1 MFYKSGILYRS
12 SLIESRG
19 VMHGFS
25 AREGGVSTIPHLS
38 SLNLTRGL
46 GDTEENVRRNID
58 IFARAVSG
66 DILGGE
72 SVVCAHQIHS
82 AYVRVVGKSN
92 CGEGYSL
99 EMGED
104 CDGFVTD
111 AEGVMPIVRVAD
123 CVPILFSGTK
133 ADGSPVIG
141 GAHAGWRGTVSGIA
155 AVTVEKMLS
164 LGCIRETV
172 RAAIGT
178 HIGACCYEV
187 GEDFYSSVSEIRG
200 EEFAARHIKSTR
212 VAGKYMADLT
222 GMNLEILSE
231 VGVAAESVDVS
242 HYCTA
247 CDSETFFSHRKSGGR
262 RGTMGA
268 GIVILPRG

>member
-25 AREGGVSTIPHLS
+25 AREGGVSTIPHLA

-58 IFARAVSG
+58 IFARAVTEDS
-66 DILGGE
+66 LGGE
-72 SVVCAHQIHS
+72 AVVCAHQIHS
-82 AYVRVVGKSN
+82 ANVRVVGKSN
-92 CGEGYSL
+92 CGEGYSMD
-99 EMGED
+99 MGED

-111 AEGVMPIVRVAD
+111 IPGVMPIVRVAD
-123 CVPILFSGTK
+123 CVPILFAGSK

-141 GAHAGWRGTVSGIA
+141 GAHAGWRGTVNGIA

-172 RAAIGT
+172 RVAIGT
-178 HIGACCYEV
+178 HIGYCCYEV

-200 EEFAARHIKSTR
+200 EEFAARHIR
-212 VAGKYMADLT
+212 PICEGGKRHAYLT
-222 GMNLEILSE
+222 GMNLEILSYAGISPE
-231 VGVAAESVDVS
+231 QVDVS
-242 HYCTA
+242 PYCTA

-268 GIVILPRG
+268 GIVILPH

>member
-46 GDTEENVRRNID
+46 GEGEENVRQNLD

-82 AYVRVVGKSN
+82 ANVRLIDKAN
-92 CGEGYSL
+92 AGEGYSID
-99 EMGED
+99 MGED
-104 CDGFVTD
+104 ADGFVTD
-111 AEGVMPIVRVAD
+111 IPGVMPIVRVAD
-123 CVPILFSGTK
+123 CVPILFAGSK

-141 GAHAGWRGTVSGIA
+141 AAHAGWRGTVNGIA

-164 LGCIRETV
+164 LGCRRETV
-172 RAAIGT
+172 RVAIGT
-178 HIGACCYEV
+178 HIGYCCYEV
-187 GEDFYSSVSEIRG
+187 GDDFYTSVSEIRSP
-200 EEFAARHIKSTR
+200 EFAARHIKSTH

-222 GMNLEILSE
+222 GMNLEILSYAGISPEQVE
-231 VGVAAESVDVS
+231 VSP
-242 HYCTA
+242 YCTA

-268 GIVILPRG
+268 GIVILP

>member
-1 MFYKSGILYRS
+1 MFYKSGIIYRS
-12 SLIESRG
+12 TALDIPG
-19 VMHGFS
+19 IAHGFS

-46 GDTEENVRRNID
+46 GDCEENVRQNLD

-66 DILGGE
+66 GILGGE

-82 AYVRVVGKSN
+82 ANVRLIDLSN
-92 CGEGYSL
+92 AGEGYSL
-99 EMGED
+99 VMGDD

-111 AEGVMPIVRVAD
+111 VPGVMPIVRVAD

-141 GAHAGWRGTVSGIA
+141 AAHAGWRGTVNGIA

-164 LGCIRETV
+164 LGCVRESV

-178 HIGACCYEV
+178 HIGYCCYEV
-187 GEDFYSSVSEIRG
+187 GEDFYASVSEIRS
-200 EEFAARHIKSTR
+200 EEFAARHIR
-212 VAGKYMADLT
+212 PLRHGGKYHADLS
-222 GMNLEILSE
+222 GMNLEVLAS
-231 VGVAAESVDVS
+231 VGVSAESVDIS
-242 HYCTA
+242 PYCTA
-247 CDSETFFSHRKSGGR
+247 CESDVFFSHRKSGGR

>member
-92 CGEGYSL
+92 RGEGYSL

-111 AEGVMPIVRVAD
+111 VVGVMPIVRVAD

-141 GAHAGWRGTVSGIA
+141 GAHAGWRGTVGGIA

-178 HIGACCYEV
+178 HIGYCCYEV
-187 GEDFYSSVSEIRG
+187 GDDFYSSVSEIRG
-200 EEFAARHIKSTR
+200 EEFSARHIKSTR

>member
-1 MFYKSGILYRS
+1 MFYENGIFSSS
-12 SLIESRG
+12 SLIDIPTVR
-19 VMHGFS
+19 HGFS
-25 AREGGVSTIPHLS
+25 SRMGGVSTHPHTA
-38 SLNLTRGL
+38 SLNLSCGL
-46 GDTEENVRRNID
+46 GDDDETVFKNLD
-58 IFARAVSG
+58 IFARTLTDGLYSG
-66 DILGGE
+66 
-72 SVVCAHQIHS
+72 SSTVTAHQIHS
-82 AYVRVVGKSN
+82 SKVRVLRREN
-92 CGEGYSL
+92 AGEGFSL
-99 EMGED
+99 PRGED

-111 AEGVMPIVRVAD
+111 VVGVMPIVRVAD

-141 GAHAGWRGTVSGIA
+141 GAHAGWRGTVDGIA

-172 RAAIGT
+172 HAAIGT

-200 EEFAARHIKSTR
+200 EEFAARHIKSTEA
-212 VAGKYMADLT
+212 AGKYMADLT

-242 HYCTA
+242 PYCTA
-247 CDSETFFSHRKSGGR
+247 CDSDTFFSHRKSGGR

>member
-12 SLIESRG
+12 SMLDSDG
-19 VMHGFS
+19 VAHGFS
-25 AREGGVSTIPHLS
+25 AREGGVSTIPHLA

-46 GDTEENVRRNID
+46 GDTEENVCRNID

-82 AYVRVVGKSN
+82 ANVRVVNKLN

-99 EMGED
+99 GMGED

-111 AEGVMPIVRVAD
+111 VAGIMPIVRVAD
-123 CVPILFSGTK
+123 CVPILFLGTK

-141 GAHAGWRGTVSGIA
+141 AAHAGWRGTVSKIA
-155 AVTVEKMLS
+155 AVTAEKMVS
-164 LGCIRETV
+164 LGCKLQSV
-172 RAAIGT
+172 RVAIGT
-178 HIGACCYEV
+178 HIGECCYEV
-187 GEDFYSSVSEIRG
+187 SEDFYASVASAVS
-200 EEFAARHIKSTR
+200 EEFAARHIKSTE

-222 GMNLEILSE
+222 GMNLEILSQVGIGAERVE
-231 VGVAAESVDVS
+231 VSP
-242 HYCTA
+242 YCTA
-247 CDSETFFSHRKSGGR
+247 CDGDTFFSHRKSRGL

-268 GIVILPRG
+268 GIVILP